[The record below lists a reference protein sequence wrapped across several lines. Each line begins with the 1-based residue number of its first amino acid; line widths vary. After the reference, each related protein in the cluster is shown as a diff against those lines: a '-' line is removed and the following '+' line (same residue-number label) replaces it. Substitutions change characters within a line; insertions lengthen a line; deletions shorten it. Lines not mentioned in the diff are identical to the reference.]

1 MVSVVIGLEE
11 FAELEDAENR
21 RAVVALAEV
30 GDDDEDDEFCGDAFL

>member
-21 RAVVALAEV
+21 RVAVALADV